1 MRLIAHR
8 GLVDGPNAELEN
20 TPAAITA
27 CLLRGLDVEIDVW
40 YHQSQWRLGHDA
52 PTHPV
57 TDEFVTQPNLW
68 VHAKNFEACEALS
81 QLFVTYPYLNFFWHE
96 NDARV
101 LTSQAYWWTTHVE
114 TLPRNSIA
122 VMPEWSVP
130 VCELTRCL
138 DWRIF
143 GICTDWVSVLRNA

>member
-8 GLVDGPNAELEN
+8 GLVDGPDAELEN
-20 TPAAITA
+20 TPSAITA

-68 VHAKNFEACEALS
+68 IHAKNFEACKALS
-81 QLFVTYPYLNFFWHE
+81 QLFVTYPHLNFFWHE
-96 NDARV
+96 NDTRV
-101 LTSQAYWWTTHVE
+101 LTSQAHWWTTHVYA
-114 TLPRNSIA
+114 LPCNSVA

-130 VCELTRCL
+130 VSELTKCL

-143 GICTDWVSVLRNA
+143 GICTDWVSVLHNA